1 MLVVP
6 GSHKAAFARPPSLFN
21 GGVTAHLEDLP
32 VGVVNV
38 TPQAGDAVV
47 MTEMLAHG
55 TLQWK
60 PKDRLRRTLVLRYR
74 PQFKGQAAVPEVLY
88 DRLSPQTR
96 ELMAPA
102 HYTHVKEVVKED
114 VVRLT

>member
-1 MLVVP
+1 MVP

-21 GGVTAHLEDLP
+21 GGVTAELEDLP

-38 TPQAGDAVV
+38 TPRAETVV

-60 PKDRLRRTLVLRYR
+60 PIACAALWCCATGPNSRAKPR
-74 PQFKGQAAVPEVLY
+74 PPEVLY
-88 DRLSPQTR
+88 DRLSPQTI

-114 VVRLT
+114 VVRLA

>member
-1 MLVVP
+1 
-6 GSHKAAFARPPSLFN
+6 
-21 GGVTAHLEDLP
+21 
-32 VGVVNV
+32 
-38 TPQAGDAVV
+38 

>member
-1 MLVVP
+1 M
-6 GSHKAAFARPPSLFN
+6 
-21 GGVTAHLEDLP
+21 
-32 VGVVNV
+32 
-38 TPQAGDAVV
+38 TPRAGDAVV

-74 PQFKGQAAVPEVLY
+74 PQAAIPEILH
-88 DRLSPQTR
+88 DRLSSQTR
-96 ELMAPA
+96 ELMA

-114 VVRLT
+114 VVWLT